1 MSARG
6 LMLPLGLPHG
16 NVALRGVPAGYVAPR
31 VPLPLKPV
39 KSMDPE
45 AKKVR
50 QIYVR
55 EFKRAAVRTAPPE
68 IQSAIRLLKS
78 HEFNVSIKRQAP
90 KLSQEHKD
98 KLAAARVSH
107 RKYNNEAERIAG
119 RRAAAKARYAEKK
132 KVRALPPD
140 MEETFAEMARVMRG
154 GL

>member
-1 MSARG
+1 MSDRG
-6 LMLPLGLPHG
+6 LMLPRGPPHG
-16 NVALRGVPAGYVAPR
+16 YVAPHGVLAGYVAPR

-45 AKKVR
+45 AKKAR

-78 HEFNVSIKRQAP
+78 HEFNVSIKRRVPA
-90 KLSQEHKD
+90 LSQERKD
-98 KLAAARVSH
+98 KLAANRVSR
-107 RKYNNEAERIAG
+107 RKYNTEEERIAG

-132 KVRALPPD
+132 KVRALPPG
-140 MEETFAEMARVMRG
+140 MEETFAEMGRVMRG